1 VRLKF
6 WKRGKKKSSKK
17 LSALRELE
25 RLRSASADDLTLP
38 ASARCAARLP
48 GCLPGRSQLLAE
60 SSAAA
65 LSQGRPE
72 HLALPSPRPL
82 TTPCRSWR
90 ASQPRYTSPLLD
102 GSSPL
107 PSPGSRLNLSAGG
120 TPPPGSGPVSPELLR
135 RQGLQQHSLP
145 DMAGLVRLQPGLQLR
160 GAGAAAAEALLRDS
174 RSSESAISSYSA
186 PGQGGAAGGAASGRT
201 SNNGGGSL
209 RVTRSS
215 VGARST
221 TDQLELAQ
229 VGAQRRE
236 LLRGCLP
243 PAARALGRWPA
254 CCAPA

>member
-1 VRLKF
+1 MRLKF

-38 ASARCAARLP
+38 ASARCAARPP
-48 GCLPGRSQLLAE
+48 GCPAAGSCWLKAQLRAGK
-60 SSAAA
+60 APRAPWPA
-65 LSQGRPE
+65 LTP
-72 HLALPSPRPL
+72 PSPRH
-82 TTPCRSWR
+82 RSWR
-90 ASQPRYTSPLLD
+90 TAQTRYTSPLLD